1 MKVRKEELTMLPK
14 DKEPQ
19 VNKLN
24 INDLNSE
31 EQAIYER
38 FTDILSQE
46 YNVEDPN
53 IRWSRIGQ
61 LLINSGDY

>member
-1 MKVRKEELTMLPK
+1 MLPK

>member
-1 MKVRKEELTMLPK
+1 MLPK
-14 DKEPQ
+14 NKAPQ
-19 VNKLN
+19 VNKLD
-24 INDLNSE
+24 INDLNHE

>member
-1 MKVRKEELTMLPK
+1 MLPK
-14 DKEPQ
+14 NKAPK
-19 VNKLN
+19 VNQLD
-24 INDLNSE
+24 INDLNAE
-31 EQAIYER
+31 EQAIYNR

-46 YNVEDPN
+46 YDTEDPN

>member
-1 MKVRKEELTMLPK
+1 MLPK

-19 VNKLN
+19 VNKLD